1 MCSIFSLAQQTGAAV
16 TGFKCLKMS
25 EFMEARQFGE
35 RRARRRGVFGE
46 TNLQLAVRWPLPW
59 LGEARAHLFI
69 PLTARRGSARL
80 STETARVSEPLT
92 TLQSESSD

>member
-1 MCSIFSLAQQTGAAV
+1 
-16 TGFKCLKMS
+16 
-25 EFMEARQFGE
+25 MEARQFGE
-35 RRARRRGVFGE
+35 RRARRRGAFGE